1 MILASNDHE
10 IKIIKFFI
18 YLFII
23 ITIIIIIII
32 IIILQHSDSKVKVKC
47 VGFTLSVSV
56 SKLVWKS
63 KKSNKIIAAN
73 HVHRGT
79 DKNWKGYECIQLLV
93 FSEQGEQL
101 DTYFNIILD
110 WNISFLTILCIFLRR
125 NFKVPSYKTFFPRD
139 AD

>member
-32 IIILQHSDSKVKVKC
+32 IIILLQHSDSKVKVKC

-79 DKNWKGYECIQLLV
+79 DKN
-93 FSEQGEQL
+93 
-101 DTYFNIILD
+101 
-110 WNISFLTILCIFLRR
+110 
-125 NFKVPSYKTFFPRD
+125 
-139 AD
+139 